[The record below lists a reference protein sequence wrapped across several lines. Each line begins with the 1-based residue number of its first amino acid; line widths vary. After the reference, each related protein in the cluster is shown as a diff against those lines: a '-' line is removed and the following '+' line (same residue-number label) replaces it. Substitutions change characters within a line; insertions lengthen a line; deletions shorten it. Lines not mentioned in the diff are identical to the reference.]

1 MGNENLKRC
10 MEHYA
15 SKRDVHSRQHL
26 IDAIKNAQFLMP
38 VVVEQADSD
47 QPLVR
52 FRMLYN
58 KYGLGYFMA
67 FTDPMEMAKC
77 ADGDQKVL
85 DISYAQLRAMAL
97 SDEEHTGG
105 FVIDPK
111 GSNLLITTEL
121 IRQFD

>member
-1 MGNENLKRC
+1 

-26 IDAIKNAQFLMP
+26 IDVIKNAQFLMP